1 MVGKPP
7 DPRPNPVVGLEA
19 KMIINY
25 MSPCWRR
32 CTNWLTHVDTKEQ
45 LASSQ
50 TWNKNP
56 NPRISGF
63 ATGLARA
70 YLRQQGLPKA
80 AAP

>member
-7 DPRPNPVVGLEA
+7 APRPNPVVGLES
-19 KMIINY
+19 KMISNY
-25 MSPCWRR
+25 MSPCWRH
-32 CTNWLTHVDTKEQ
+32 CANWLTQ

-70 YLRQQGLPKA
+70 CLRQQGLPKA